1 MSLAPSYPSDLAI
14 WIAVGWLEAA
24 MVAVAGLLILKPG
37 GLSEAAAVIG
47 EGDTPEERG
56 LLDA

>member
-1 MSLAPSYPSDLAI
+1 M
-14 WIAVGWLEAA
+14 
-24 MVAVAGLLILKPG
+24 AGLLIFKPG
-37 GLSEAAAVIG
+37 RLSEAAVIIG

>member
-1 MSLAPSYPSDLAI
+1 
-14 WIAVGWLEAA
+14 

>member
-1 MSLAPSYPSDLAI
+1 M
-14 WIAVGWLEAA
+14 
-24 MVAVAGLLILKPG
+24 AGLMIFKPSR
-37 GLSEAAAVIG
+37 LSAAAAIIG

>member
-1 MSLAPSYPSDLAI
+1 VGILA
-14 WIAVGWLEAA
+14 
-24 MVAVAGLLILKPG
+24 MAGLMIFKPSR
-37 GLSEAAAVIG
+37 LSEAAAIIG